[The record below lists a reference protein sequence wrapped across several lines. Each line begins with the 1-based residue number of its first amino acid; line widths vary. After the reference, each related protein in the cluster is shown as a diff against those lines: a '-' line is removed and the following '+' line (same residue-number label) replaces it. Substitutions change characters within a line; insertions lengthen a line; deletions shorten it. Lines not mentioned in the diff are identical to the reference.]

1 MVREKERECT
11 HSQLALPSCPLLSH
25 CQGFCCF
32 LTKFWHWLHILFFC
46 CHSLLL
52 HDLSDLDLNLNRE
65 AHLFSPCQS
74 VTNSGQNSQ
83 FLHTFS
89 FSHHLLICKFVA
101 AHTECP
107 CVEEDGSLIYSFL
120 GECGLKVHSFSCL
133 VIVHH
138 CTVSPINSIVCVCM
152 CSLCSLWQECSHRL
166 DNMSAITGHWSL
178 LSYCSCP
185 QTHTHCFSLPFTYLF
200 FKVLF
205 LISFLAAS
213 ILF

>member
-1 MVREKERECT
+1 MYPFSTCLAFLPATFSLSRLLLFPYQV
-11 HSQLALPSCPLLSH
+11 LALTSH
-25 CQGFCCF
+25 TVFFVATVSFCM
-32 LTKFWHWLHILFFC
+32 TYQTWIWIWIERRIFFP
-46 CHSLLL
+46 
-52 HDLSDLDLNLNRE
+52 
-65 AHLFSPCQS
+65 PCQS

-101 AHTECP
+101 AHTKCP

-120 GECGLKVHSFSCL
+120 GECGLKVHSSFSCL

-138 CTVSPINSIVCVCM
+138 CTVSPISCIVCVCM